1 MHQAR
6 TRLLPLLTHKRY
18 VSTYDTFKF
27 WNWRRN
33 TTKKQEA
40 KKAQGEEQQR
50 IAAANTEHK
59 DDARIQTGNRASAI
73 QGKKQ
78 IVKTTKEPERNPDG
92 TKKISRR
99 QANLKKLAN
108 RLANRRRELKNRKE
122 AKKRY
127 GSRH

>member
-6 TRLLPLLTHKRY
+6 SRILPLFTPRRY

-33 TTKKQEA
+33 TTKKEEA
-40 KKAQGEEQQR
+40 KKAQGEEQR

-59 DDARIQTGNRASAI
+59 DVARIQTENRASTI

-127 GSRH
+127 NSRH